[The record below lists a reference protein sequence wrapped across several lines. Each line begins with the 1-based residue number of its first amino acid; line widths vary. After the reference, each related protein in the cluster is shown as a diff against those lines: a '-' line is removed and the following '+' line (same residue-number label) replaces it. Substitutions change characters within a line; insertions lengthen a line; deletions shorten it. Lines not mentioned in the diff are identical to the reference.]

1 MKNLLHCDGILFVS
15 RIKGEQVSGRIT
27 VEDGYAYLC
36 QDIFEGKNCRN
47 KRGYKYSWFVGEGGE
62 NDLEINSVS
71 EFRLTGLDEGAIE
84 AFKDWWV
91 GDKIGIKDDNQLFEV
106 IFRSGELVVLKEL
119 KNGTT
124 SQTTTIDDLYSMGCR
139 IVPPDVKDDDEEIK
153 ELTMDEIA
161 EKFGL
166 PVDKIRVKKD

>member
-71 EFRLTGLDEGAIE
+71 EFRLTGLDEGVIE

-91 GDKIGIKDDNQLFEV
+91 GDKIG
-106 IFRSGELVVLKEL
+106 KEL

-139 IVPPDVKDDDEEIK
+139 IVPPDVKDDDDEEIK